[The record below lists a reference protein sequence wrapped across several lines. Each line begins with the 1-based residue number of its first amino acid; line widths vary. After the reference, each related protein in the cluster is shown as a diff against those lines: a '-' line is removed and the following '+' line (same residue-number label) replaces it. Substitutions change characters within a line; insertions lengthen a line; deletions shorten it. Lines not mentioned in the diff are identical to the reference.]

1 MRFIPFFLEKLAQ
14 TFSGWS
20 FCCNHRVL
28 ANAIGI
34 LFEYIFHKI
43 RFDISFYGIVIIA
56 NYLTDI
62 AAFHILLKLIIRSFF
77 VD

>member
-1 MRFIPFFLEKLAQ
+1 MRFIPFFLQKLAQ
-14 TFSGWS
+14 AFSGWS
-20 FCCNHRVL
+20 FRCNHGVL
-28 ANAIGI
+28 TNAIGI

-43 RFDISFYGIVIIA
+43 RLDISFYGIVIIA

-62 AAFHILLKLIIRSFF
+62 AAFHVLLKLIIRSFF